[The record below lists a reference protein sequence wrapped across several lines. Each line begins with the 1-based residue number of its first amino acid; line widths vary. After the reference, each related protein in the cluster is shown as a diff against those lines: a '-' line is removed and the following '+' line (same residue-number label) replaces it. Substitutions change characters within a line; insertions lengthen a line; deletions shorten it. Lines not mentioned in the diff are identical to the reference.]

1 MSGYILNEPA
11 ENGPMIVGSF
21 RVWILFFVGDPF
33 TVERTLEKL
42 RAMPDRAEARKILQK
57 LKRDKMF
64 CDEFRGT
71 KL

>member
-1 MSGYILNEPA
+1 MSGYPLNEPT
-11 ENGPMIVGSF
+11 ENGPMIIADF
-21 RVWILFFVGDPF
+21 RTSILLFVGDPF

-42 RAMPDRAEARKILQK
+42 RAMPDRAEARRLLQK

-64 CDEFRGT
+64 CDDFKGT